1 MASDLPSETQ
11 QGLQD
16 IPEQGRERTPT
27 PQPETRTRT
36 PTPTPETDYP
46 SFKLARSKP
55 EPVENRLRPAA
66 DIINRII
73 WDPAFDPANYII
85 GYEDRFEGRLE
96 AGFNSWKKETTD
108 EEFIPQHRILYIK
121 RTSDGEIIGPL
132 IFTYAAMTS
141 RRHRIDFSLRRR
153 RNDPSLTSSGSV
165 SPTVPVLQSPVTFQA
180 FATVNVSEATLK
192 QKNKLERSPVRP
204 SMFLEEK
211 DDDETPVPALVG
223 GAPVDVKSAHVERKS
238 VEEKPMT
245 RTKSQYFEDAFSTR
259 GPLCSPRSQISQDS
273 VVVVEIK
280 INTKVK
286 ELESLVSNISS
297 HMARIFQK
305 SETLMMTTIQEEAC
319 IHFGR
324 SSLPAY
330 LMKVFALPYLI
341 APITNLRS
349 TILIQAALQEI
360 IHVAPSRGVIL
371 YIPISEENFATNG
384 VTMMGELA
392 RLERSSPDHGP
403 GLFKNLSRTM
413 SRRLKSSSS
422 QSTPISVATT
432 SSWACGG
439 DGTQAS
445 SMTGKES
452 QCSDALKNEGK
463 QKSGTKPKGLR
474 HFLSRQG
481 SERLQ
486 QPVRSDPGQ
495 MESSSARGRVS
506 EIQGNIFDAPD
517 GAGLIHACNCRGSW
531 GKGIAKAF
539 RERYPAAYEIYRSH
553 CRKCSSGPRYNY
565 VPADGGTRKI
575 RAPEGTA
582 LIIPPQKKDYEAG
595 SSKRHWIICLFTSRG
610 FGRKVSPEDI
620 ILKNTELAV
629 ADMQKQLGQLEGGEV
644 DVSELWSCQ
653 FNSGLF
659 GVEWAHS
666 KDILERSGLN
676 ITVVSPKEE

>member
-11 QGLQD
+11 QGLHD
-16 IPEQGRERTPT
+16 VPEQDRERTPT
-27 PQPETRTRT
+27 PQPEAQSRT
-36 PTPTPETDYP
+36 PTPTPETDYTP
-46 SFKLARSKP
+46 FKSTISKP

-85 GYEDRFEGRLE
+85 G
-96 AGFNSWKKETTD
+96 
-108 EEFIPQHRILYIK
+108 
-121 RTSDGEIIGPL
+121 
-132 IFTYAAMTS
+132 
-141 RRHRIDFSLRRR
+141 RHRIDFSLRRR
-153 RNDPSLTSSGSV
+153 RNNPSLTSSGSL

-180 FATVNVSEATLK
+180 FATVNVSETTIK
-192 QKNKLERSPVRP
+192 QKNKLERTPVKP

-211 DDDETPVPALVG
+211 DDDDTPVPALAG
-223 GAPVDVKSAHVERKS
+223 RAPVDVKSAQVERKS
-238 VEEKPMT
+238 VEERPTT

-259 GPLCSPRSQISQDS
+259 GPLSSPRSQISQDS

-280 INTKVK
+280 MNTK
-286 ELESLVSNISS
+286 
-297 HMARIFQK
+297 
-305 SETLMMTTIQEEAC
+305 TLMMTTIQEDAC

-360 IHVAPSRGVIL
+360 IHVAPNRGVIL

-392 RLERSSPDHGP
+392 RLERSSTDHGP
-403 GLFKNLSRTM
+403 GLFKNISRTM

-422 QSTPISVATT
+422 QSAPISVATT
-432 SSWACGG
+432 SSWACGN
-439 DGTQAS
+439 GTQAS

-452 QCSDALKNEGK
+452 QCSDTLKDEGK
-463 QKSGTKPKGLR
+463 PKTSRKPV
-474 HFLSRQG
+474 H
-481 SERLQ
+481 
-486 QPVRSDPGQ
+486 SDIVP
-495 MESSSARGRVS
+495 MESSSTHGRVA

-539 RERYPAAYEIYRSH
+539 RQRYPAAYEIYRSH
-553 CRKCSSGPRYNY
+553 CRKCSFSLRYNN
-565 VPADGGTRKI
+565 VPNEGGTRKV
-575 RAPEGTA
+575 RVPEGTA
-582 LIIPPQKKDYEAG
+582 LIIPPQKKDYEG
-595 SSKRHWIICLFTSRG
+595 GMSKRHWIICLFTSRG
-610 FGRKVSPEDI
+610 FGRKVSPEEI
-620 ILKNTELAV
+620 VLKNTELAV
-629 ADMQKQLGQLEGGEV
+629 ADMQRQLDQLREGEG
-644 DVSELWSCQ
+644 DVSELWSCR

-659 GVEWAHS
+659 GVEWARS
-666 KDILERSGLN
+666 RDILEKTGLE
-676 ITVVSPKEE
+676 ITVVRPNEE